1 MAAAVPT
8 ALGVSALSLVGVH
21 LIAVHCGPI
30 KLGIARG
37 FLVAFGVVLGVD
49 VVVYQLF
56 RYATLIP
63 PEETR
68 YGVANTDDRDH

>member
-1 MAAAVPT
+1 MAATVPT

-37 FLVAFGVVLGVD
+37 LLVAFGVVLGVN

-56 RYATLIP
+56 RYATLIS
-63 PEETR
+63 PEETG
-68 YGVANTDDRDH
+68 YGMANTDDREH